1 MINANIDIFLGLD
14 VGKTDHWACTVTI
27 DSKKIWNKTL
37 PTTKPN

>member
-1 MINANIDIFLGLD
+1 MITTDVDIFLGLD